1 MKTRNEQSPSFIRR
15 AVDRRGLVQFASAT
29 CACALLGGAALFHA
43 HVRTRVTEEG
53 YRLSR
58 LSAEQQQ
65 LLRERDRL
73 TLQTAQLL
81 RPARIEEL
89 ARKAGMGPPSSD
101 RVVVLASAREYG
113 VPRRAPVATAMALR
127 GGAPRAA
134 SP

>member
-29 CACALLGGAALFHA
+29 CACAMLGGAALFHA

-58 LSAEQQQ
+58 LSAEQKL

-89 ARKAGMGPPSSD
+89 ARRAGMGPPSSD
-101 RVVVLASAREYG
+101 RVVVVASAREYG
-113 VPRRAPVATAMALR
+113 APRRAPVATAVALR
-127 GGAPRAA
+127 EGAPRAA
-134 SP
+134 AP